1 MLDTTIGGRYKIIRT
16 LGGGGFGETF
26 VAEDL
31 QLPDRMKCVVK
42 RLKPQTNDPFVL
54 QTARRLFETE
64 AIVLHRLGKHP
75 QIPQLLAHFEENQE
89 FYLVQ
94 ELIEGHCLDE
104 ELVQPMPEPQV
115 ISLLL
120 DVLSVLEFVHQQNTI
135 HRDLKPANLIRRQQD
150 GKLVL
155 IDFGA
160 VKQIPNQLV
169 STTNP
174 TNVTVAIGTP
184 GYMPSE
190 QSSGKPRPCSDIYAL
205 GIIAIQALTAKLPGQ
220 LPEDPATGEIVWHEL
235 APVSPSLAAI
245 IDRMVRYDFRTRYQ
259 TATEVIEALKHLNQ
273 PIPPTEV
280 STPPHPAS
288 YSYPN
293 SNRPDNSQ
301 QSLGTFPTVAISSNP
316 PPSNI
321 PNSTQ
326 TYRDRPK
333 FPWKMA
339 LGGGIVLAI
348 AITIP
353 VILFNQPKLFQN
365 NQANLPTPNSSPQ
378 LPLPPP
384 PSPTPNLQ
392 SPQPPILNTPTPSP
406 PPIPNSPKS
415 PTLITYETTSS
426 RPLSAADLDG
436 RSEIELDIARNEI
449 FARHGRRFK
458 DAELQAYFNIQ
469 AWYDPTYEPDRFPDY
484 LLSDIEKQNVKLIA
498 DYQKN
503 LAQHQAQNPCYASPV
518 RANRD
523 PISALNV
530 RSGAGTQYAIA
541 GKLEYGAILQVVGQQ
556 NGWLQISAPI
566 SGWVAKSRTGCPG

>member
-1 MLDTTIGGRYKIIRT
+1 MLDTIIGGRYKIIHT
-16 LGGGGFGETF
+16 LGGGGFGETY

-94 ELIEGHCLDE
+94 ELIEGHSLDV
-104 ELVQPMPEPQV
+104 ELNQPMPESQV
-115 ISLLL
+115 IALLL
-120 DVLSVLEFVHQQNTI
+120 DILSILEFVHQQNAI
-135 HRDLKPANLIRRQQD
+135 HRDLKPTNLIRRQQD

-160 VKQIPNQLV
+160 VKQIPNQLAN
-169 STTNP
+169 TANP

-205 GIIAIQALTAKLPGQ
+205 GIIAIQALTGKLPGQ

-235 APVSPSLAAI
+235 GPVSPALAAI
-245 IDRMVRYDFRTRYQ
+245 IDRMVRYDFRARYQ
-259 TATEVIEALKHLNQ
+259 TATEVVEVLKYLNQ

-280 STPPHPAS
+280 STPLHPAS
-288 YSYPN
+288 YSYLN
-293 SNRPDNSQ
+293 SNRTNNSQ
-301 QSLGTFPTVAISSNP
+301 QSLGTFPTVAVSSNP

-321 PNSTQ
+321 PHSTQ

-333 FPWKMA
+333 FSWKIA
-339 LGGGIVLAI
+339 LDGVSILAI
-348 AITIP
+348 AMAIAIP
-353 VILFNQPKLFQN
+353 VILLNQPKPI
-365 NQANLPTPNSSPQ
+365 PTDLSDLST
-378 LPLPPP
+378 
-384 PSPTPNLQ
+384 PT
-392 SPQPPILNTPTPSP
+392 STPQPPTPIAQSPSP
-406 PPIPNSPKS
+406 DPQPPSSIALLP
-415 PTLITYETTSS
+415 YETTSS
-426 RPLSAADLDG
+426 RLISDTDLEG
-436 RSEIELDIARNEI
+436 RSEVELDVIRNEI
-449 FARHGRRFK
+449 FARHGRRFR
-458 DAELQAYFNIQ
+458 DAELQGYFNNQ
-469 AWYDPTYEPDRFPDY
+469 DWYSPIYEPDIFPDD
-484 LLSDIEKQNVKLIA
+484 LLGDIERQNVQFIA

-518 RANRD
+518 RVSRD

-530 RSGAGTQYAIA
+530 RSGAGSQFTIA
-541 GKLEYGAILQVVGQQ
+541 GKLAYGDVLQVVGEQ

-566 SGWVAKSRTGCPG
+566 QGWVAKSRTGCPG